1 VPCHIVEVTEYE
13 CAKCSYKWINRIN
26 GKDGQKPIRCAKC
39 KRWDWEEG
47 FLSIIEKRLR
57 RDLLRIESVETP
69 HPTMFGKTGISIAP
83 TDLCASF
90 LSIYPR
96 PTVQELETA
105 LNPISYL
112 GPYNHFGV
120 RSHGGTCTEQ
130 TNCGPGWIPT
140 PEEPGS
146 YRYDKEIAN
155 EMERKEQEIRHELM
169 QQIIDSREGIINTN
183 STHYAYLA
191 SRKQIA
197 KESSEFEP
205 NKMWDAIAQ
214 KKVQEEEIKNESRTW
229 KKREPKNKTS

>member
-1 VPCHIVEVTEYE
+1 VPYRIIEVTEYE

-26 GKDGQKPIRCAKC
+26 GKDGRKPIRCAKC

-83 TDLCASF
+83 TDLCATF

-96 PTVQELETA
+96 PTVQELETV

-112 GPYNHFGV
+112 GPYNHHGF

-130 TNCGPGWIPT
+130 TYCGPGWIPIS
-140 PEEPGS
+140 EEPGN
-146 YRYDKEIAN
+146 YRYEKVIAD
-155 EMERKEQEIRHELM
+155 EMERKEQVIRHELM
-169 QQIIDSREGIINTN
+169 QQIIDSREGILNTN
-183 STHYAYLA
+183 STHYTYLA

-197 KESSEFEP
+197 KESSEFDP
-205 NKMWDAIAQ
+205 NKMWDAITQ
-214 KKVQEEEIKNESRTW
+214 RMGQEEEVEE
-229 KKREPKNKTS
+229 REQKLKEGT